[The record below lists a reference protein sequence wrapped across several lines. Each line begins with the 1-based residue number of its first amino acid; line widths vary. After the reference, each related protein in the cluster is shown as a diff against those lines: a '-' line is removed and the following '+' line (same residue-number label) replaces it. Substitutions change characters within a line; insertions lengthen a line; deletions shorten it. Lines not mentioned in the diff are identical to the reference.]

1 MSIMQ
6 NFGLVG
12 ALDNSQLRQL
22 ITEAKVEIRLNTA
35 AKKTFKTILKEQKA
49 TERAE
54 KRQAQIA
61 KLQAKIEALSNPVGA
76 KAIKANRKAGAVKV
90 FDAEGV
96 EIANQ
101 LSKKFA
107 AKKIA

>member
-76 KAIKANRKAGAVKV
+76 KAIKANRKPGAVKV

>member
-6 NFGLVG
+6 NFGLLG
-12 ALDNSQLRQL
+12 ALDNAQLREL
-22 ITEAKVEIRLNTA
+22 ITEAKVEIRKNTA
-35 AKKTFKTILKEQKA
+35 AKRAFKTILKDQKA

-61 KLQAKIEALSNPVGA
+61 KLQAKIEALSNPVGY

-90 FDAEGV
+90 FDAEGSA
-96 EIANQ
+96 IANE

-107 AKKIA
+107 AKKTA

>member
-22 ITEAKVEIRLNTA
+22 ITEAKVEIRKNTEKMRIMKA
-35 AKKTFKTILKEQKA
+35 DAKILKA
-49 TERAE
+49 VTRDA

-76 KAIKANRKAGAVKV
+76 KAIKANRKPGAVKV

>member
-12 ALDNSQLRQL
+12 VLDNSQLREL

-76 KAIKANRKAGAVKV
+76 KAIKANRKPGAVKV